1 MPAALDSS
9 DQNPPPS
16 EPGGLK
22 SGALRVLALLP
33 VAWARKEAPVA
44 RRAQVVHRNKLPE

>member
-22 SGALRVLALLP
+22 SGALRGLGAAAGSVGREGGPGRATRP
-33 VAWARKEAPVA
+33 GSPSQQAP
-44 RRAQVVHRNKLPE
+44 